1 MKKLILILLLF
12 TPVWA
17 FTQTNTFTDK
27 EVVEMDSLFQVYEQ
41 TDSLQKL
48 EIGLLNIQI
57 GNYTTLHIQDSLHIA
72 FMLEKTDLLNQRIEL
87 YMDLTK
93 ELRPKWYNKPVIHF
107 FLGAATIVTASW
119 VVSNVK
125 QYLQYMALTNTDKK
139 EIERI
144 ARKEIKDFMGK
155 PQFKTEVQ
163 KVIADEIKKG
173 RNTRSEIVDIVSK
186 VMLELY
192 KTFWFRRSMW
202 QSEIK
207 RVK

>member
-12 TPVWA
+12 TPVWV

-27 EVVEMDSLFQVYEQ
+27 EVIQMDSLFQVYEQ

-48 EIGLLNIQI
+48 EINLLNTQI
-57 GNYTTLHIQDSLHIA
+57 INYRTLHTQDSLHIA
-72 FMLEKTDLLNQRIEL
+72 FMLGKTDLLNQRIEL

-125 QYLQYMALTNTDKK
+125 
-139 EIERI
+139 
-144 ARKEIKDFMGK
+144 
-155 PQFKTEVQ
+155 
-163 KVIADEIKKG
+163 
-173 RNTRSEIVDIVSK
+173 
-186 VMLELY
+186 
-192 KTFWFRRSMW
+192 
-202 QSEIK
+202 
-207 RVK
+207 